1 VAAQETLSVIPV
13 LFAQSIGDC
22 VMLPVYAIDVGVKR
36 PGVRAVTDGVVQPG
50 APRDQYTDARMLEA
64 ELVWLDSMLAA
75 FAGHPAVAMWD
86 LGHDPANVMRPRRI
100 DDMVRWA
107 QLLKSRA
114 GEREQQC
121 MLTLSSRDVTTAR
134 GVRLGA
140 LAPSL
145 DALGFDVDP
154 KALGFTSEAVD
165 ARPLVF
171 VTQLA
176 LRLAGGACPL
186 YVHVDAP
193 LPADAARF
201 AAEAADALA
210 DIGSAG
216 ERTAFGAAWLA
227 RVAAERER
235 QTPEP
240 WPDDIDVV
248 EYYANLPESISDLY
262 AGWRGASSDG
272 PAMLG

>member
-1 VAAQETLSVIPV
+1 
-13 LFAQSIGDC
+13 
-22 VMLPVYAIDVGVKR
+22 
-36 PGVRAVTDGVVQPG
+36 
-50 APRDQYTDARMLEA
+50 
-64 ELVWLDSMLAA
+64 
-75 FAGHPAVAMWD
+75 
-86 LGHDPANVMRPRRI
+86 
-100 DDMVRWA
+100 
-107 QLLKSRA
+107 
-114 GEREQQC
+114 EREQQC

-145 DALGFDVDP
+145 DALGFAVDP

-210 DIGSAG
+210 DIGSAARFAAAWSDG
-216 ERTAFGAAWLA
+216 GPRTAPVPPVHARPGLRMRGSVGIRGAPTAVGAGWLA
-227 RVAAERER
+227 
-235 QTPEP
+235 
-240 WPDDIDVV
+240 
-248 EYYANLPESISDLY
+248 
-262 AGWRGASSDG
+262 GA
-272 PAMLG
+272 PRHR